1 MIRFQFNQLKGTI
14 TQALI
19 VVKSVE
25 IDDFWTL
32 DMSIST
38 LDMSVSTLDMSVST
52 LDMLLSTLDSRQLPR
67 LVFFFISRS
76 NFLIYESKTTLC
88 LRRTGI
94 LGMYEWLVHNTFN
107 IIRRNPN
114 PKPSAHI
121 SPLVSET
128 ETAFTFVF

>member
-38 LDMSVSTLDMSVST
+38 LDM
-52 LDMLLSTLDSRQLPR
+52 LLSTLDSRQLPR
-67 LVFFFISRS
+67 LIS
-76 NFLIYESKTTLC
+76 C
-88 LRRTGI
+88 
-94 LGMYEWLVHNTFN
+94 
-107 IIRRNPN
+107 
-114 PKPSAHI
+114 
-121 SPLVSET
+121 
-128 ETAFTFVF
+128 

>member
-1 MIRFQFNQLKGTI
+1 MESMLPKIIKIIITI
-14 TQALI
+14 IIAI
-19 VVKSVE
+19 
-25 IDDFWTL
+25 
-32 DMSIST
+32 
-38 LDMSVSTLDMSVST
+38 
-52 LDMLLSTLDSRQLPR
+52 
-67 LVFFFISRS
+67 LVFFFFISRS

>member
-32 DMSIST
+32 DVSIST

-67 LVFFFISRS
+67 L
-76 NFLIYESKTTLC
+76 
-88 LRRTGI
+88 
-94 LGMYEWLVHNTFN
+94 
-107 IIRRNPN
+107 P
-114 PKPSAHI
+114 
-121 SPLVSET
+121 
-128 ETAFTFVF
+128 TA